1 MLGTLE
7 ITRTSRATRATTPST
22 PEPETMPKADTTT
35 PTLTQPVYHAC
46 LLCFYRFCR
55 CQVAVYRSIILVD
68 LQKRRKGEKKS
79 DDADHSGLEV
89 NDLASEVQEKVDE
102 EEKEEHVSDIES
114 EMSDDEDVC
123 HIPAMTTC
131 RYVRLFH
138 SQSYW
143 NQVEEAR
150 GGVAQAQVD

>member
-46 LLCFYRFCR
+46 YLCIYRFGWCR
-55 CQVAVYRSIILVD
+55 VTYCSLLNYPFVD
-68 LQKRRKGEKKS
+68 PQKRRKGEKKR

-89 NDLASEVQEKVDE
+89 NDLASEVHEKVNEDD
-102 EEKEEHVSDIES
+102 KEEHVSDIES

-123 HIPAMTTC
+123 HIPAMNTC
-131 RYVRLFH
+131 
-138 SQSYW
+138 
-143 NQVEEAR
+143 
-150 GGVAQAQVD
+150 